1 MFIQLNKT
9 SLYGLKKY
17 YRRWRQHRAITVDT
31 VDTVDPV
38 DTVDTVDMV
47 YTVDTVDTVDMVYT
61 VDIVYT
67 VDMVSTVDMLHAVDM
82 VYTVDKVY
90 TVDAV
95 YTTQIV
101 SFCTPAFGLS
111 PPLVFAFFAPL
122 LSVPPFLS
130 STVAC
135 QHSNDTYANLP
146 TTILPL
152 SGLAQLS
159 IEKVTSVD
167 VE

>member
-1 MFIQLNKT
+1 MTWERLNLP
-9 SLYGLKKY
+9 LY
-17 YRRWRQHRAITVDT
+17 TVY
-31 VDTVDPV
+31 
-38 DTVDTVDMV
+38 TVDTVDMV
-47 YTVDTVDTVDMVYT
+47 YTVDTVGMVDTVDMVYT
-61 VDIVYT
+61 ADIVYT
-67 VDMVSTVDMLHAVDM
+67 VDMVSTVDMVHAVDM
-82 VYTVDKVY
+82 VHTVDMAYTVDKVY

-101 SFCTPAFGLS
+101 FLYPCFWSFSTPGFRL
-111 PPLVFAFFAPL
+111 FAPL
-122 LSVPPFLS
+122 LFVPPFLS

>member
-1 MFIQLNKT
+1 M
-9 SLYGLKKY
+9 
-17 YRRWRQHRAITVDT
+17 
-31 VDTVDPV
+31 
-38 DTVDTVDMV
+38 
-47 YTVDTVDTVDMVYT
+47 
-61 VDIVYT
+61 VYT
-67 VDMVSTVDMLHAVDM
+67 VDMVC
-82 VYTVDKVY
+82 TVDKVY

-101 SFCTPAFGLS
+101 FLYPCFWSFSTPGFRL
-111 PPLVFAFFAPL
+111 FAPL
-122 LSVPPFLS
+122 LFVPPFLS

-159 IEKVTSVD
+159 IEKVASVD